1 MKSFSLWIDST
12 KISDQSRDQPQSH
25 GQPTSLHYGT
35 TFSTNYPSII
45 ILFNRFI
52 LNYIKINNLYKIVFY
67 THLTLSSSDQKSD
80 FILGQ
85 VESISESHNE
95 PGPKQII

>member
-67 THLTLSSSDQKSD
+67 THLTLASSDQKSD

-85 VESISESHNE
+85 VE
-95 PGPKQII
+95 